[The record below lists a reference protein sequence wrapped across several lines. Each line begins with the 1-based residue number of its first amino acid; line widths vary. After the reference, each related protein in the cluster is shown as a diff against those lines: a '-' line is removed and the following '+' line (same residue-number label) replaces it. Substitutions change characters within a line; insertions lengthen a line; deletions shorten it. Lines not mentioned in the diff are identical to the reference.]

1 MKLCRYQ
8 PDCLGVVEDDQVF
21 DVTDVRDRVRD
32 GAPWDG
38 KGDVVIARLAQLI
51 EGIGKVLPQRRPVPL
66 SEVKLLSPVKSPS
79 KFPSAPTNYQ
89 AHVAEMRAAASGPS
103 LHAGGIG
110 ESGMFLKATSAM
122 VGPSEGIQL
131 RFPERRNDHEV
142 ELAVIIGKTADRVS
156 QADALDYVA
165 GYCIGLDITLRGR
178 EDRSF
183 RKSIDTYAVLGP
195 YMVTADEIPD
205 PNDLALRISVN
216 GQLRQNANTREMIY
230 GVRRLIEFS
239 SSFYALHP
247 GDVIFTGTPSGVGP
261 IKAGDVL
268 TAEIERIGRMDVAV
282 R

>member
-8 PDCLGVVEDDQVF
+8 PDRLGVVEGDHVF
-21 DVTDVRDRVRD
+21 DVTDVRDKLCA
-32 GAPWDG
+32 GAPWEG
-38 KGDVVIARLAQLI
+38 KGDVVIARLPELLD
-51 EGIGKVLPQRRPVPL
+51 GIARVLPQRKPVPL
-66 SEVKLLSPVKSPS
+66 SEAKLLSPVKSPT

-89 AHVAEMRAAASGPS
+89 AHIAEMRVAASGPS
-103 LHAGGIG
+103 RHAGGIG

-131 RFPERRNDHEV
+131 RFPDRRNDHEV
-142 ELAVIIGKTADRVS
+142 ELAVIIGKTANQVS
-156 QADALDYVA
+156 KADALDYVA
-165 GYCIGLDITLRGR
+165 GYCIGLDITLRGK

-195 YMVTADEIPD
+195 WMVTADEIPD
-205 PNDLALRISVN
+205 PDTLSLKIGVN
-216 GQLRQNANTREMIY
+216 GAIRQDANTRDMIY
-230 GVRRLIEFS
+230 DVRRLIEFS

-261 IKAGDVL
+261 IKAGDLL